1 MAMTEKQIKRRMDE
15 AWELCYGQEYDMEAE
30 WYGNDD
36 NHIWVCD
43 IPSLNITVKMELQ
56 EEFKRVKISEAVLE
70 KQNRYD
76 CVRETTWAVRSYYG
90 W

>member
-15 AWELCYGQEYDMEAE
+15 AWESHYSPYDMEAE
-30 WYGNDD
+30 WYGID
-36 NHIWVCD
+36 NNHVWVCD
-43 IPSLNITVKMELQ
+43 IPSKQITVKMVL
-56 EEFKRVKISEAVLE
+56 EEDNKYVIIYEAPLE

-76 CVRETTWAVRSYYG
+76 YVRETEWKKRSVYS